1 MVGVIADVLLQNEF
15 EPVRLESVNLVV
27 GYTSGAR
34 EARITGAWTDKSQ
47 VHAGDEV
54 VVTVGLKPYRQDE
67 VLETI
72 PIEVP
77 KELPPGRFTLHVGDA
92 RSLTR
97 IEQAGADGLLPLD
110 FDRLLDLVN
119 TLRRNRS
126 LAILGT
132 REEPSVLVGS
142 EPLPNLPPSK
152 SSLILRRQ
160 TRGNFPVLRIR
171 PILDETRD
179 TEYALEGYR
188 KLEIEIVQ

>member
-1 MVGVIADVLLQNEF
+1 M
-15 EPVRLESVNLVV
+15 
-27 GYTSGAR
+27 
-34 EARITGAWTDKSQ
+34 
-47 VHAGDEV
+47 
-54 VVTVGLKPYRQDE
+54 
-67 VLETI
+67 LETI

-160 TRGNFPVLRIR
+160 THGNFPVLRIR